1 MLVNEDSVSSGFH
14 FENVTMKTHVDD
26 RLPQRIL
33 IDIGVL
39 EEDPVFQVKLNIT
52 LFFNVNKLLINY
64 QTLNQAEVSKNNSF
78 LFFDLKEIYSQF
90 HWCLRIY

>member
-1 MLVNEDSVSSGFH
+1 MLVTEDSVSSGFH
-14 FENVTMKTHVDD
+14 FENVTMKIHLDD

-52 LFFNVNKLLINY
+52 LFFNLNKLLINY
-64 QTLNQAEVSKNNSF
+64 
-78 LFFDLKEIYSQF
+78 
-90 HWCLRIY
+90 